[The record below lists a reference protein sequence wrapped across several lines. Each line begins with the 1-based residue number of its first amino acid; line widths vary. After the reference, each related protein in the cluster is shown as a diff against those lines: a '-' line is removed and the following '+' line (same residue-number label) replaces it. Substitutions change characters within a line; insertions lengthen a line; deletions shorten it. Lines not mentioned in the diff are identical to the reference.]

1 MSLILGTYDPNEYF
15 IVTTD
20 SILEPLGVK
29 VTDVKEDLIPTTRD
43 NTEQIPGRDG
53 EYDFGTEFGPRLI
66 ELEVYS
72 PDGLAPLQKEE
83 FKRLYA
89 KYLNPKL
96 GTKKLIFMNDPD
108 VYYKVKYSGSISPEN
123 HPSWFKFTIPF
134 KATDP
139 FKYSTTQKSH
149 SGVGV
154 LKNNGTYET
163 GLIIEI
169 EGPIAL
175 VNINFGGIVLSYSS
189 DVSFGEKLIVD
200 TLARTA
206 KRGDENVLFLWD
218 GFPLLPVGD
227 TVISS
232 ISFSSFEDTPANPVT
247 FKWTERF
254 L

>member
-1 MSLILGTYDPNEYF
+1 MGLILGTYDPNEYF
-15 IVTTD
+15 IVTTEN
-20 SILEPLGVK
+20 ILEPLGVK
-29 VTDVKEDLIPTTRD
+29 VTKVKDDLIPTTRD
-43 NTEQIPGRDG
+43 NTEQIPGLDG

-66 ELEVYS
+66 ELEVCS
-72 PDGLAPLQKEE
+72 PDGLNPLQKEE

-89 KYLNPKL
+89 KYLNPRM

-108 VYYKVKYSGSISPEN
+108 VYYKVKYSGSIPSN
-123 HPSWFKFTIPF
+123 NYPSWFSFTIPF

-154 LKNNGTYET
+154 LTNNGADET

-169 EGPIAL
+169 EGPVHSIT
-175 VNINFGGIVLSYSS
+175 INFGDIVLSFGGEI
-189 DVSFGEKLIVD
+189 DAGEKLIVD
-200 TLARTA
+200 TWAKTA
-206 KRGDENVLFLWD
+206 KIGNENFLYMWD

-232 ISFSSFEDTPANPVT
+232 ISLSRLEGAPQQPVT
-247 FKWTERF
+247 FKWTERY